1 MTTRRSFGA
10 IRQLPSG
17 RWQARYSTASGKHV
31 NAPHTFHAKLHAEA
45 WLADR
50 KREID
55 AKLWNPHADRA
66 VRTVFAVYSAAWLAS
81 RTARGSA
88 LRPRTREMYQS
99 ILTRFLLPEFGDC
112 ALAEITPG
120 QVREWYARTLTD
132 KPTLRAHTY
141 GLLRTIMATALS
153 DELILA
159 NPCRIRGAGQT
170 ERVRTIVPATVAEL
184 AELTAAMPERLRLAV
199 PLASWCAL
207 RFGEMVELRRK
218 DIDLDAE
225 VIRVR
230 RAVVRVKGGHIVAD
244 PKSQAGIR
252 DVAIP
257 PHLLPMIRDHLAEH
271 VDDRREALLFPSTR
285 GGGAHLS
292 MTALYRSWT
301 KAREQ
306 VGRKD
311 LRWHDLRHS
320 GAVLAAATGASL
332 SELMARLGH
341 STHKAALRYQHA
353 AQGRDREI
361 AALLS
366 KLADNNTPDI

>member
-1 MTTRRSFGA
+1 MTIRRSFGA

-17 RWQARYSTASGKHV
+17 RWQAHYSTASGKHV

-55 AKLWNPHADRA
+55 SALWNPAAAAAQR
-66 VRTVFAVYSAAWLAS
+66 VEFAAYSAAWLAS

-88 LRPRTREMYQS
+88 LRPRTTQMYQS
-99 ILTRFLLPEFGDC
+99 ILTRFLLPEFGDR

-132 KPTLRAHTY
+132 RPTLRAHTY
-141 GLLRTIMATALS
+141 GLLHAVMATALS
-153 DELILA
+153 DELIVA

-184 AELTAAMPERLRLAV
+184 AELTAAMPERLQLAV

-207 RFGEMVELRRK
+207 RFGEMIELRRR
-218 DIDLDAE
+218 DVDLDAE

-244 PKSQAGIR
+244 PKSQAGVR

-271 VDDRREALLFPSTR
+271 VDTGRDALLFPSTR
-285 GGGAHLS
+285 YGGRHLS

-301 KAREQ
+301 KARTQ
-306 VGRKD
+306 VGRTD

-320 GAVLAAATGASL
+320 GAVLAAATGATL
-332 SELMARLGH
+332 AELMARLGH

-353 AQGRDREI
+353 AAGRDHEI

-366 KLADNNTPDI
+366 KLADNTQP